1 MHSNKSK
8 WSRARLCL
16 EDHDRHN
23 QEDEVDEVGKQVDE
37 VMQQIAKN
45 RMASSSVDPKITIEF
60 YELLAE
66 QCSDMAALLR
76 EEHSDKEG

>member
-1 MHSNKSK
+1 MLLRFLKTSK
-8 WSRARLCL
+8 RGC
-16 EDHDRHN
+16 N

-60 YELLAE
+60 YESLAE

-76 EEHSDKEG
+76 AEHSDKE